1 MAQLRCP
8 ACYQLIGSSSE
19 VDMVPDHRVA
29 SKACW
34 GAGQPGWPASFPL
47 EVAVAEPE
55 TLLPPAHEVAA
66 SPPPVAERGVPS
78 LPQREVMRG
87 DTGLQVAKILAA
99 SGGIAALVA
108 LASMPI
114 GYYTMLRW
122 LLTAAFLALAL
133 AGTRAMLDAR
143 ARTVTDGAGEGSPSG
158 QRFPFWWVFGLPG
171 LLALT
176 VMFNPVVPIYLGAKE
191 AWAPFDMA
199 AAVLLGV
206 AALVI
211 PGPPF
216 SATVGPDD
224 SVADAFVTLSGWVVG
239 VAILLAMMFSA
250 LQDDTP
256 GRPDCDTSYG
266 IERGC

>member
-47 EVAVAEPE
+47 EFVAEPE

-66 SPPPVAERGVPS
+66 GPPPVAERGVPS

-216 SATVGPDD
+216 ADAVGRDG

-239 VAILLAMMFSA
+239 VAILLAVMFSA
-250 LQDDTP
+250 IQDDTP

>member
-19 VDMVPDHRVA
+19 VNMVPDHRVA

-34 GAGQPGWPASFPL
+34 GAGQPGWPASYPL
-47 EVAVAEPE
+47 ESAVVEPAV
-55 TLLPPAHEVAA
+55 LLPPAREVAA

-78 LPQREVMRG
+78 LPQRDVIRG
-87 DTGLQVAKILAA
+87 DAGLQVAKVLAA
-99 SGGIAALVA
+99 IGGIASLAA

-114 GYYTMLRW
+114 GYYTLLRW

-133 AGTRAMLDAR
+133 AGTKAMLDAR
-143 ARTVTDGAGEGSPSG
+143 ARTVTDGAGEDSPLG
-158 QRFPFWWVFGLPG
+158 QRFAFWWVFGLPG

-176 VMFNPVVPIYLGAKE
+176 VLFNPVVPIYLGTKE

-216 SATVGPDD
+216 PEAVGADD

-239 VAILLAMMFSA
+239 VAILLAMVFSA